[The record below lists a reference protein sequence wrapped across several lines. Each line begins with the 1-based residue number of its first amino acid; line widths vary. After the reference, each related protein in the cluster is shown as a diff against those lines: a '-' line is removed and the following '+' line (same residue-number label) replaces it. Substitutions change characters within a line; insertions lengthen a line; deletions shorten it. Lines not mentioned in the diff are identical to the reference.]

1 MGPLQ
6 HPPPPPAGPLYQF
19 NSVLGNTLSTIHSC
33 IVGWVLFCVFTV
45 FGITVEPPL
54 TATSLQSIHSL
65 LFQPLYN
72 GHFFLSPRWP
82 LQSQVQL
89 YSKLLVIANVHN
101 TKKLPLSFQVNIN
114 GILISVTP
122 MQVFFRLITEQNV
135 CMDIYNNTMPHR
147 MLAHTSDDGL
157 SVLL

>member
-1 MGPLQ
+1 MAQKVVTAHKMKLRQETTSLGQIATVAAKPTISDNKHLQ
-6 HPPPPPAGPLYQF
+6 TPTQEFLKFSRATWDPSPPPPAGPLYQF

-33 IVGWVLFCVFTV
+33 IVVWVLFCVFTV

-82 LQSQVQL
+82 L
-89 YSKLLVIANVHN
+89 
-101 TKKLPLSFQVNIN
+101 
-114 GILISVTP
+114 
-122 MQVFFRLITEQNV
+122 
-135 CMDIYNNTMPHR
+135 
-147 MLAHTSDDGL
+147 
-157 SVLL
+157 

>member
-1 MGPLQ
+1 MAQKVVTAHKMKSRQETTSLGQIATVAAKPTISDNKHLQ
-6 HPPPPPAGPLYQF
+6 TPTQEVLKFRRATWDPSPTPPPAGPLYQF

-33 IVGWVLFCVFTV
+33 IVVWVLFCVFTV

-82 LQSQVQL
+82 L
-89 YSKLLVIANVHN
+89 
-101 TKKLPLSFQVNIN
+101 
-114 GILISVTP
+114 
-122 MQVFFRLITEQNV
+122 
-135 CMDIYNNTMPHR
+135 
-147 MLAHTSDDGL
+147 
-157 SVLL
+157 

>member
-1 MGPLQ
+1 MAQKVVTAHKMKLQ
-6 HPPPPPAGPLYQF
+6 QETTSLGQIATVAAKPTISDNKHLQTPTQEVLKFSRATRDPSPPPPAGPLYQF

-33 IVGWVLFCVFTV
+33 IVVWVLFCVFTV

-82 LQSQVQL
+82 L
-89 YSKLLVIANVHN
+89 
-101 TKKLPLSFQVNIN
+101 
-114 GILISVTP
+114 
-122 MQVFFRLITEQNV
+122 
-135 CMDIYNNTMPHR
+135 
-147 MLAHTSDDGL
+147 
-157 SVLL
+157 

>member
-1 MGPLQ
+1 MAQKVVTAHKMKSRQETTSLGQIATVAAKPTISDNKHLQ
-6 HPPPPPAGPLYQF
+6 TPTQEVLKFRGATWDPPPPPPPAGPLYQF

-33 IVGWVLFCVFTV
+33 IVVWVLFCVFTV

-82 LQSQVQL
+82 L
-89 YSKLLVIANVHN
+89 
-101 TKKLPLSFQVNIN
+101 
-114 GILISVTP
+114 
-122 MQVFFRLITEQNV
+122 
-135 CMDIYNNTMPHR
+135 
-147 MLAHTSDDGL
+147 
-157 SVLL
+157 